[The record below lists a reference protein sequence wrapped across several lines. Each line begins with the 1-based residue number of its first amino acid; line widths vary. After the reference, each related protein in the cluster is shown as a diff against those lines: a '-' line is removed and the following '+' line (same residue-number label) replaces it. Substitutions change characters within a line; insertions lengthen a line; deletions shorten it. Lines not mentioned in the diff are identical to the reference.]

1 MLLADYRRVLALRRK
16 DGRLVKVLQFVCAS
30 VVALSFVQSARSHEL
45 KYRAF
50 LDGANESP
58 MQDTPGFGT
67 ALVTFDLDLITMH
80 VDASFADLKQNTTA
94 SHIHCCTLNPNVL
107 TAGVATNTPSFTGFP
122 LGVTSGTYDH
132 TFDMT
137 LASSYNPAY
146 ITANGGTVG
155 SAFNA
160 LLAGIAAEKSY
171 FNIHTSFAPGGEIRG
186 FLHAVPEPGSFLLA
200 LFGAIGLF
208 ARRRRS

>member
-1 MLLADYRRVLALRRK
+1 MRILQ
-16 DGRLVKVLQFVCAS
+16 LVCVS
-30 VVALSFVQSARSHEL
+30 VVALSFVQSARAQEL

-50 LDGANESP
+50 LDGASESP
-58 MQDTPGFGT
+58 VQDTPGFGT

-80 VDASFADLKQNTTA
+80 VEASFADLKQNTTA
-94 SHIHCCTLNPNVL
+94 SHIHCCTVNPNVL

-132 TFDMT
+132 LFDMS
-137 LASSYNPAY
+137 LASSYNAAY

-171 FNIHTSFAPGGEIRG
+171 FNIHTSFATGGEIRG
-186 FLHAVPEPGSFLLA
+186 FLHLVPEPSSLLLT
-200 LFGAIGLF
+200 LFGAMGLF
-208 ARRRRS
+208 VRRRRKA